1 MLKVN
6 LARGIVEMAGND
18 MDYISELETAVW
30 LVKNSIPEEMHE
42 QMREAFEEAM
52 QAEERPYLICEED
65 FTRRTRELLGA
76 KNEAKEEIPLD
87 AEDAEYLFRKI
98 HLAQQAGNAILLSY
112 DNYGMDV
119 HIAVGQFDIAKGFD
133 EAFRMYTG
141 EEGERETYES
151 CIEYLEELIE
161 EGMKDGN

>member
-1 MLKVN
+1 
-6 LARGIVEMAGND
+6 
-18 MDYISELETAVW
+18 
-30 LVKNSIPEEMHE
+30 
-42 QMREAFEEAM
+42 M
-52 QAEERPYLICEED
+52 QY
-65 FTRRTRELLGA
+65 
-76 KNEAKEEIPLD
+76 
-87 AEDAEYLFRKI
+87 
-98 HLAQQAGNAILLSY
+98 SY

-161 EGMKDGN
+161 EGMKDDN